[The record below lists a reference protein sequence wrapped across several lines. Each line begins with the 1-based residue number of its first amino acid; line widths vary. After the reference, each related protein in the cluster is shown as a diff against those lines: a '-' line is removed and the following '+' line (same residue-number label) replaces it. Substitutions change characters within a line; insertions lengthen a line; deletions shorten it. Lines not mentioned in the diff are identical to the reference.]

1 MYHRVLVP
9 IVLDHDKVGAALK
22 VAEAIAD
29 PDAKITLLHV
39 TEMVPG
45 YVSAQIPREVI
56 ESGKERLRS
65 KLAEIAR
72 GGKEGTELVVVE
84 GRPSTMILDYVE
96 KHDIDCIVIYSHEPG
111 VENFFLG
118 STASNVVRGA
128 HCSVHV
134 IR

>member
-29 PDAKITLLHV
+29 SDAKITLFHV
-39 TEMVPG
+39 TETMPG
-45 YVSAQIPREVI
+45 YVSAQVAREVI
-56 ESGKERLRS
+56 EGGKERLRS

-72 GGKEGTELVVVE
+72 AGKEGTELVVVE
-84 GRPSTMILDYVE
+84 GHASTEILDYVR
-96 KHDIDCIVIYSHEPG
+96 KHDIDCVVIYSHEPG
-111 VENFFLG
+111 LESFFLG